1 MLKLSTL
8 AGAGVAALLLST
20 SAQAQLSA
28 PPASAPPA
36 SSAPAARPADVLD
49 PDAAEALNRMGAALR
64 ALDRFEVRAD
74 ATIETVYEGGHKLQ
88 SLSRTTYTVQ
98 RPDRM
103 LVDMK
108 GDTTHRRFYYDGKTM
123 TVVGMKIGKYVQFP
137 LSGSIAEVLSRAYS
151 EFGID
156 FPLQDLFRWGDPS
169 STVAP
174 PVAGFRVGDAMI
186 GDTKVSQYFFRQPGV
201 DFQIWLEDGT
211 QALPRKMVI
220 TNTENPA
227 QPQYVAYF
235 TWNQAPAITDESF
248 TFTPRPG
255 DSKVDIAAVK
265 QGAQ

>member
-1 MLKLSTL
+1 MLKRSTW
-8 AGAGVAALLLST
+8 AGAGAAALLLAA
-20 SAQAQLSA
+20 SAQAQA
-28 PPASAPPA
+28 PI
-36 SSAPAARPADVLD
+36 APAAAAAPQDVLD
-49 PDAAEALNRMGAALR
+49 PDAAAALNRMGAALR
-64 ALDRFEVRAD
+64 ALNSFEVRAD
-74 ATIETVYEGGHKLQ
+74 ATIETVYEGGYKLQ

-103 LVDMK
+103 VVDIR

-169 STVAP
+169 STVVP

-235 TWNQAPAITDESF
+235 SWNQAPALAADTF